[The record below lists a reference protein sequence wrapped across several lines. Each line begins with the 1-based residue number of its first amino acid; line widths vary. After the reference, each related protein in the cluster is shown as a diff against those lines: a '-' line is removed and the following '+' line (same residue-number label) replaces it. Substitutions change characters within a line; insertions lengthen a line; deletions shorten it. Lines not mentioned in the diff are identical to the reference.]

1 MSILIMNPWI
11 ITQNAKREISRKDVF
26 IDGDRI
32 VEIADGIKVEADFKI
47 DGTGKILMP
56 GLINTHTHIAM
67 SSMRGLT
74 DDMNLSKFLDT
85 TFKLDANRSDDEIY
99 NSAMLGMLESV
110 RFGTTSILDLYYSED
125 IIANAAKKVGM
136 RAMLAWA
143 VLDKEFTTQKGV
155 PLENAKSFII
165 KYGADDLVTPTLGLQ
180 GVYVCSDETLLGA
193 MDLARKMD
201 KPITMH
207 LCETLAEVNNFKA
220 KSKSKEGPIEHLNA
234 IGFLDPLLIAA
245 HLVQVDGD
253 QALLLGSSGVKASHN
268 PVSNMKLGSGKVSPV
283 MDFHKMGMTVSLGTD
298 SVASNNNLDMFQ
310 VMKCAAL
317 LQKSAYEDASLLTA
331 QQALDFAT
339 LGGAKTLG
347 KEKDLGSVEEG
358 KIADL
363 ILIDPFPGG
372 MPLRRDTLVSNV
384 VYSLEGLNTDTTI
397 INGKVVMLEKKP
409 VFDLNELK
417 GYLFHG
423 E

>member
-1 MSILIMNPWI
+1 
-11 ITQNAKREISRKDVF
+11 
-26 IDGDRI
+26 
-32 VEIADGIKVEADFKI
+32 
-47 DGTGKILMP
+47 
-56 GLINTHTHIAM
+56 
-67 SSMRGLT
+67 
-74 DDMNLSKFLDT
+74 
-85 TFKLDANRSDDEIY
+85 
-99 NSAMLGMLESV
+99 
-110 RFGTTSILDLYYSED
+110 
-125 IIANAAKKVGM
+125 
-136 RAMLAWA
+136 
-143 VLDKEFTTQKGV
+143 
-155 PLENAKSFII
+155 
-165 KYGADDLVTPTLGLQ
+165 
-180 GVYVCSDETLLGA
+180 
-193 MDLARKMD
+193 
-201 KPITMH
+201 
-207 LCETLAEVNNFKA
+207 
-220 KSKSKEGPIEHLNA
+220 
-234 IGFLDPLLIAA
+234 
-245 HLVQVDGD
+245 
-253 QALLLGSSGVKASHN
+253 
-268 PVSNMKLGSGKVSPV
+268 
-283 MDFHKMGMTVSLGTD
+283 
-298 SVASNNNLDMFQ
+298 MFQ

>member
-1 MSILIMNPWI
+1 MSILIRNPWI
-11 ITQNAKREISRKDVF
+11 ITQNAKREVYRKDVF
-26 IDGDRI
+26 IDEDRI
-32 VEIADGIKVEADFKI
+32 VEVAAGINVEADFKI
-47 DGTGKILMP
+47 EGTGKILMP

-67 SSMRGLT
+67 SGMRGLA
-74 DDMNLSKFLDT
+74 DDMDLSKFLET
-85 TFKLDANRSDDEIY
+85 TFKLDANRSDEDIY
-99 NSAMLGMLESV
+99 DSSLLGMLESV

-125 IIANAAKKVGM
+125 IIAKAAKKVGI

-155 PLENAKSFII
+155 PLENAKSFIT
-165 KYGADDLVTPTLGLQ
+165 KFGSDKLVEPTLGLQ
-180 GVYVCSDETLLGA
+180 GVYVCSDETMLGA
-193 MDLARKMD
+193 MDIARKLD

-207 LCETLAEVNNFKA
+207 LCETLAEVDNFKA
-220 KSKSKEGPIEHLNA
+220 KSKEGPIAHLNS

-245 HLVQVDGD
+245 HLVQVNNDD
-253 QALLLGSSGVKASHN
+253 ALLLGSCGVKASHN
-268 PVSNMKLGSGKVSPV
+268 PISNMKLGSGRASPV

-317 LQKSAYEDASLLTA
+317 LQKSAYGDASILTA

-339 LGGAKTLG
+339 LGGARALG

-358 KIADL
+358 KLADL
-363 ILIDPFPGG
+363 ILIDPFPAG

-384 VYSLEGLNTDTTI
+384 VYSLEGMNTDTTI
-397 INGKVVMLEKKP
+397 INGEIVMADKKP
-409 VFDLNELK
+409 TFDLEGLK